1 MREITLEASQNV
13 KSWAKSISTEPN
25 VIIRTI
31 NCKPYGPRGL
41 FEFVEI
47 ISGDSIKR
55 VLNKIRSEPDIIYSD
70 FQIFDKFRASGI
82 VITKNAP
89 VCRLIA
95 SIKGVC
101 KNCLL
106 TVGANENKPVKW
118 KVIFSGNI
126 SMNELLSELESK
138 GLKANIRE
146 EGEVRRNGL
155 LTFKQEKAIKLASDE
170 GYFKFPR
177 RVGLKKLS
185 EILGMSPSTL
195 DEVLR
200 RAEGKIMKNHVGS
213 PNGTAEET

>member
-1 MREITLEASQNV
+1 MQEVTLEANQNV
-13 KSWAKSISTEPN
+13 KSWANSISSDSK

-31 NCKPYGPRGL
+31 NCKPYGRRGL

-47 ISGDSIKR
+47 ISEESIKE
-55 VLNKIRSEPDIIYSD
+55 VLDKIRSEPGVAYSD
-70 FQIFDKFRASGI
+70 FQVFDKFRASGMI
-82 VITKNAP
+82 ITRSAP
-89 VCRLIA
+89 ICRLIS

-106 TVGANENKPVKW
+106 TIGGDEKKPAKW
-118 KVIFSGNI
+118 KVIFSGE
-126 SMNELLSELESK
+126 MPLNELLSKLERK
-138 GLKANIRE
+138 GLKANVI
-146 EGEVRRNGL
+146 EGGLVRRNGL
-155 LTFKQEKAIKLASDE
+155 LTFEQEKAVKLASDE

-177 RVGLKKLS
+177 RIGLRKLS